1 MEQLLGFPSTGFIQ
15 KSLCLL
21 EYLHGGEVAL
31 SLQVSDEPSGR
42 PPGLH
47 SLAVREVPP
56 LHLQLLLP
64 LRVIGAGVESG
75 AADMHQVE
83 CAQPLYILHQIF
95 QIRHIHDTMK

>member
-1 MEQLLGFPSTGFIQ
+1 MLDIPSTEYIE

-31 SLQVSDEPSGR
+31 SLQVSDQPNGR

-47 SLAVREVPP
+47 GLAVREVPP
-56 LHLQLLLP
+56 LHLQLLLL

-83 CAQPLYILHQIF
+83 CAQPLYILHQLLD
-95 QIRHIHDTMK
+95 QTYS

>member
-1 MEQLLGFPSTGFIQ
+1 MEQLLGFPSTEYIE

-31 SLQVSDEPSGR
+31 SLQVSDQPSGR

-56 LHLQLLLP
+56 LHLHL

-83 CAQPLYILHQIF
+83 CAQPLYIISDQ
-95 QIRHIHDTMK
+95 TYS